1 MTISYFVVYFLVPKY
16 LLKKLYKSFI
26 LYTIY
31 TLILSIYAIILSVL
45 FALVYLADLNPE
57 NASPI
62 TKTLPFII
70 LGVFFVVLIVVT
82 LSLILHNYKSI
93 VKNEDLK
100 NKILQ
105 TQLQLKEQEL
115 KLLKMQI
122 HPHFLFNSLN
132 TIYGFA
138 LKKGDEAPEMILKL
152 SNLLD
157 YILYQIEK
165 PTVFLENEINH
176 LEDYITL
183 EKLRFNDTLQVNLIK
198 ESAVENINIAP
209 MMLIPFVEN
218 SFKHGAIIDGVL
230 VVKILIKNLND
241 TLYFEVE
248 NSIID
253 KPNNEAGIGIENIK
267 KRLVMLYPNAHT
279 LIIENNNDT
288 FKVGL
293 TIELNKLKSI
303 KNV

>member
-1 MTISYFVVYFLVPKY
+1 M
-16 LLKKLYKSFI
+16 
-26 LYTIY
+26 
-31 TLILSIYAIILSVL
+31 
-45 FALVYLADLNPE
+45 
-57 NASPI
+57 
-62 TKTLPFII
+62 
-70 LGVFFVVLIVVT
+70 
-82 LSLILHNYKSI
+82 
-93 VKNEDLK
+93 KNEDLK

>member
-1 MTISYFVVYFLVPKY
+1 MKLSFKLITKILVFFFVLLTLQANALQIGDKAPNFKADTTLGELDFYDWSQSQWVILLSHPGDFTPVCTTELAEAAKLQP
-16 LLKKLYKSFI
+16 LLKKRNAKI
-26 LYTIY
+26 L
-31 TLILSIYAIILSVL
+31 
-45 FALVYLADLNPE
+45 
-57 NASPI
+57 
-62 TKTLPFII
+62 
-70 LGVFFVVLIVVT
+70 T
-82 LSLILHNYKSI
+82 LSADSVEDHLEWVDVINKYKN
-93 VKNEDLK
+93 KTTTTDDLK
-100 NKILQ
+100 NLLLGIEGDTDVNFPIISDPDLKVATLYGMYHPKALPNASSLGGENKSTI
-105 TQLQLKEQEL
+105 KEQFGQL
-115 KLLKMQI
+115 GGADL
-122 HPHFLFNSLN
+122 FLNFIDK
-132 TIYGFA
+132 T
-138 LKKGDEAPEMILKL
+138 
-152 SNLLD
+152 
-157 YILYQIEK
+157 
-165 PTVFLENEINH
+165 
-176 LEDYITL
+176 
-183 EKLRFNDTLQVNLIK
+183 
-198 ESAVENINIAP
+198 
-209 MMLIPFVEN
+209 LIPFVEN